1 METPMLFPITP
12 DDYWKKLEQI
22 IEASISR
29 KLSQGTYP
37 TPPNGLVAKPLLS
50 IKEVCNLFQITKP
63 TIYDWIKHEK
73 LKPYKIRARVYFMMS
88 DIENLL
94 KQVSVVSQLPAAK
107 S

>member
-22 IEASISR
+22 IDASHQQ
-29 KLSQGTYP
+29 KTKPGYLSHP
-37 TPPNGLVAKPLLS
+37 SNGFIAKPLLS

-63 TIYDWIKHEK
+63 TIYDWIKHQK

-88 DIENLL
+88 DIESLL
-94 KQVSVVSQLPAAK
+94 KQVSVVSSLPPAK
-107 S
+107 Q